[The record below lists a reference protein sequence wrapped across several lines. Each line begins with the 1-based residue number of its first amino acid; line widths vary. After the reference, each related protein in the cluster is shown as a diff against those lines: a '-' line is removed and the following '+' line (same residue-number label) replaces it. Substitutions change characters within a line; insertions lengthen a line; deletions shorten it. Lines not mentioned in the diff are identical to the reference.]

1 MEQHRSRH
9 LTTRT
14 NQGPLNEGRLNAP
27 AEREM
32 SSSPATDRPTDKLA
46 PAPFVCPNC
55 AAQYKLV
62 RVEATSSTPYREVI
76 CLSCGA
82 PLAAREGAY
91 VLKYFLVQ
99 QPSQRQRRTSQ
110 FVRPS

>member
-1 MEQHRSRH
+1 VEQQRSRH

-14 NQGPLNEGRLNAP
+14 NQDRLNALTEREISS
-27 AEREM
+27 EREM
-32 SSSPATDRPTDKLA
+32 SSSPTTDRLA
-46 PAPFVCPNC
+46 PAPFVCPHC
-55 AAQYKLV
+55 AAQYKLI
-62 RVEATSSTPYREVI
+62 RVEATSSTPYREII

-99 QPSQRQRRTSQ
+99 QPSQRQRRTS
-110 FVRPS
+110 

>member
-1 MEQHRSRH
+1 MEQQRSRN

-14 NQGPLNEGRLNAP
+14 RQERLNAS
-27 AEREM
+27 AEREI
-32 SSSPATDRPTDKLA
+32 SSSHPTDKL
-46 PAPFVCPNC
+46 PPSSFSCPHC

-62 RVEATSSTPYREVI
+62 RVEATSSTPYREVV

-82 PLAAREGAY
+82 PLVAREGAY

-99 QPSQRQRRTSQ
+99 RPSQRQRRTS
-110 FVRPS
+110 

>member
-1 MEQHRSRH
+1 MEQQRSRH
-9 LTTRT
+9 LITRT
-14 NQGPLNEGRLNAP
+14 SQGRLNAP
-27 AEREM
+27 AERDK
-32 SSSPATDRPTDKLA
+32 SSSNTTDKLA
-46 PAPFVCPNC
+46 PASFSYPNC

-62 RVEATSSTPYREVI
+62 RVEATSSTPYRELI

-99 QPSQRQRRTSQ
+99 QPSQRQRRTS
-110 FVRPS
+110 

>member
-27 AEREM
+27 AERET
-32 SSSPATDRPTDKLA
+32 SSSPATDKLA
-46 PAPFVCPNC
+46 PAPFVCPHC

-62 RVEATSSTPYREVI
+62 RVEATSSTLYREVV

-99 QPSQRQRRTSQ
+99 QPSQRQRRTSL